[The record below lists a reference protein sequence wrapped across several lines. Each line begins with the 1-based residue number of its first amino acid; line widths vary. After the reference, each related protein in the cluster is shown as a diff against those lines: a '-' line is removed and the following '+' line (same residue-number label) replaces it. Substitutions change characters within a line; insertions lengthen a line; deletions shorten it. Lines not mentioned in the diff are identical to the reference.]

1 MPVITIYGNEGISK
15 DEKRKMV
22 KEVTKTVAEAYKLP
36 EETITILIN
45 ALPHENIGVSGELLS
60 DREK

>member
-1 MPVITIYGNEGISK
+1 MNKISK

-22 KEVTKTVAEAYKLP
+22 KKVTKTVAEAYKLP

-45 ALPHENIGVSGELLS
+45 ALPHENIGVSGKLLS
-60 DREK
+60 NREK